1 MNTKSWLRHALRNR
15 LQSLLML
22 LVMAGFMALLGGLL
36 WGANGVQWLLWLTV
50 FLVLM
55 NPVVSP
61 RMILRMY
68 GATPVGPEQL
78 PGLYQTLAILSR
90 RAGLDQPPELYYV
103 PSQVLN
109 AFAVG
114 NRRYAAIAVS
124 DGLLRHLD
132 RRELLGVLA
141 HEVSHVQH
149 NDMWVMG
156 LADLFSRAT
165 SLLSTFGQFLLL
177 INLPLI
183 LLSQVSISWGAIL
196 LLIFA
201 PQFSALAQL
210 ALSRVR
216 EYDADLNAAR
226 LTGDPLGLASALAK
240 LEQYA
245 GGMMEQILLPGRRR
259 REPSLLRTH
268 PPTDERIRRLQSLA
282 GSDRLSAHNA
292 DEFRDPLNRHDVQ
305 DAFVTPVQRQP
316 RRHFNGLWH

>member
-1 MNTKSWLRHALRNR
+1 MNAKSWLRHTLRNR

-36 WGANGVQWLLWLTV
+36 WGTDGVQWLFWLTV

-68 GATPVGPEQL
+68 GATPVGPGQL
-78 PGLYQTLAILSR
+78 PGLHQTLEILAR
-90 RAGLDQPPELYYV
+90 RAGLDHPPELYYV

-141 HEVSHVQH
+141 HEISHVQH

-183 LLSQVSISWGAIL
+183 LLSQVSISWAAIL

-259 REPSLLRTH
+259 RESSLLRTH
-268 PPTDERIRRLQSLA
+268 PATDERIRRLQSLVDSKQTELHR
-282 GSDRLSAHNA
+282 G
-292 DEFRDPLNRHDVQ
+292 DEFLEALSGLNVQ
-305 DAFVTPVQRQP
+305 DGFASPVQRPP

>member
-1 MNTKSWLRHALRNR
+1 MNAESWLRHTLRNR
-15 LQSLLML
+15 LQSLLLL

-36 WGANGVQWLLWLTV
+36 WGADGVQWLLWLTI

-55 NPVVSP
+55 NPAVSP
-61 RMILRMY
+61 QMILRMY
-68 GATPVGPEQL
+68 GATPVGPGQL
-78 PGLYQTLAILSR
+78 SGLQQTLKILAR
-90 RAGLDQPPELYYV
+90 RAGLGHVPELYYV

-132 RRELLGVLA
+132 NRELLGVLA
-141 HEVSHVQH
+141 HEISHVQH

-165 SLLSTFGQFLLL
+165 SLLSTFGQLLLL

-183 LLSQVSISWGAIL
+183 LLSQVSISWMAIL
-196 LLIFA
+196 LLIVA

-210 ALSRVR
+210 ALSRAR

-245 GGMMEQILLPGRRR
+245 GGVMEQILLPGRRR
-259 REPSLLRTH
+259 REPSLLRSH
-268 PPTDERIRRLQSLA
+268 PSTDERIRHLQSLVDSKHP
-282 GSDRLSAHNA
+282 GPHHSN
-292 DEFRDPLNRHDVQ
+292 EFLEMLNRLDVQ
-305 DAFVTPVQRQP
+305 DTFATPVQRRP